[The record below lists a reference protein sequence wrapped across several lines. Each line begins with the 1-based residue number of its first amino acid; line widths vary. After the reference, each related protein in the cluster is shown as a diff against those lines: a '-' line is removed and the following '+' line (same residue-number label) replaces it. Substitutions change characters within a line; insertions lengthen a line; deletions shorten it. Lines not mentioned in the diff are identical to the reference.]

1 MWVVVHSLVWDGAV
15 SNTGDILASLTS
27 PLTKADLS
35 SQPTGSLTE
44 RLTFN
49 SINELSL
56 TKLWNFFAD
65 PNPSTRNLFL
75 NVGWVGFH
83 FTLLRL
89 DEKCFV
95 YTLVQA
101 TASHILWI
109 LPTFIGTVPDS
120 SERLGGLPSNLAAA
134 DPVTLWNRLMCPQC
148 ILQIIGINTLNVSI
162 SRQIFAMAYFPVQWV
177 GRIIWWVVLST
188 IPDVAGRSMA
198 GQSGLLAEVARY
210 SLDTGRE
217 LLVTQEWR
225 YQLLSRL

>member
-1 MWVVVHSLVWDGAV
+1 MWVVLHSLVWDGAV
-15 SNTGDILASLTS
+15 SSTGDILASLTS
-27 PLTKADLS
+27 PLSKADLS
-35 SQPTGSLTE
+35 RQTTGSLTE

-75 NVGWVGFH
+75 NVGWVGF
-83 FTLLRL
+83 LLRL
-89 DEKCFV
+89 NEKCFV

-120 SERLGGLPSNLAAA
+120 SERLGGLPANLAAA

-148 ILQIIGINTLNVSI
+148 ILQIIGINTLNV
-162 SRQIFAMAYFPVQWV
+162 
-177 GRIIWWVVLST
+177 RIC
-188 IPDVAGRSMA
+188 RKY
-198 GQSGLLAEVARY
+198 LLC
-210 SLDTGRE
+210 
-217 LLVTQEWR
+217 
-225 YQLLSRL
+225 